1 MQVGDLVELSAY
13 GLKHGG
19 HFKGLE
25 GKKGLVIDCRHG
37 THIAL
42 LKVHW
47 FFPNSRPYFINR
59 RELKHVKVKK
69 TLDKTPSV

>member
-19 HFKGLE
+19 HFRGLE
-25 GKKGLVIDCRHG
+25 GKKGLIVDYRLG
-37 THIAL
+37 TASL
-42 LKVHW
+42 FLKVHW
-47 FFPNSRPYFINR
+47 FGIKSSPYFISR

-69 TLDKTPSV
+69 TLDKCVPV